1 MSTPISPAT
10 RSSAAAAPSQSTR
23 DHGPLMGFLY
33 VVFFLVGLIGSGV
46 VGNAVYPSPFDDAS
60 KIQQYFADNHDA
72 VILMG
77 IAQTAAAL
85 ALVVFAAGIGA
96 LVRDRT
102 NLGSGPGGV
111 VQAAGTL
118 SAAFLM
124 LSGVSGWIAV
134 RDEVLAQ
141 PALVRVMHDFAFMTG
156 GVAQVTTFGLFVG
169 TASAAALKAGLLPR
183 WICWLGGVCAVASLA
198 SVIALASEPGS
209 FLLPVGRF
217 SGLIWVVAAGV
228 VLIRSRSVSERTQR

>member
-1 MSTPISPAT
+1 MSTPISSASHSHTAAT
-10 RSSAAAAPSQSTR
+10 SPKATR
-23 DHGPLMGFLY
+23 DHGPYMGWLY
-33 VVFFLVGLIGSGV
+33 VVLFLVGLIGSSAIGS
-46 VGNAVYPSPFDDAS
+46 AVYPSPYDDAS
-60 KIQQYFADNHDA
+60 KIQSYFADNHDA
-72 VILMG
+72 VVLMG
-77 IAQTAAAL
+77 VTQVAAAL
-85 ALVVFAAGIGA
+85 ALVVFAAGIAA

-102 NLGSGPGGV
+102 RLGSGPAGV

-124 LSGVSGWIAV
+124 LSGLSGWIAV

-141 PALVRVMHDFAFMTG
+141 PAVVRAVHDFAFMTG

-183 WICWLGGVCAVASLA
+183 WICWLGAVCAAASLA
-198 SVIALASEPGS
+198 SVVAVASEPGA

-217 SGLIWVVAAGV
+217 SGLIWVVAAGIA
-228 VLIRSRSVSERTQR
+228 LIRRPVSERTQR

>member
-1 MSTPISPAT
+1 MSTPISPAARPDAVAT
-10 RSSAAAAPSQSTR
+10 PSKPMR

-33 VVFFLVGLIGSGV
+33 VVLFFVGLIGSSV
-46 VGNAVYPSPFDDAS
+46 VGGAVYPSPFDDAS

-124 LSGVSGWIAV
+124 LSGLSGWITV
-134 RDEVLAQ
+134 RDEALAQ
-141 PALVRVMHDFAFMTG
+141 PALVRALHDFAFMTG

-183 WICWLGGVCAVASLA
+183 WICWLGGVCAAASLA
-198 SVIALASEPGS
+198 SVLALASEPAA

-217 SGLIWVVAAGV
+217 SGIIWVVAAGV
-228 VLIRSRSVSERTQR
+228 VLTLRRPVSGRTQR